1 MGLLKSIL
9 IMFTVFA
16 LTATASAKGTEKLE
30 TFKNVDN
37 PFLRTPKKLNKTARI
52 RVGMRLNPYE
62 KIVVRDTSGKRKV
75 SFKTSL
81 PLKNY
86 LRARFDKTNHF
97 YMDQWR
103 VETRPLSW
111 DKQRKD

>member
-37 PFLRTPKKLNKTARI
+37 PFLRT
-52 RVGMRLNPYE
+52 
-62 KIVVRDTSGKRKV
+62 
-75 SFKTSL
+75 
-81 PLKNY
+81 LKN
-86 LRARFDKTNHF
+86 
-97 YMDQWR
+97 
-103 VETRPLSW
+103 
-111 DKQRKD
+111 